1 MIQVMTNRTHVGRC
15 LPAISLLM
23 VCLLAL
29 GIAGRTAPASA
40 GENDALA
47 KEIEQLIRSA
57 DKDLT
62 AGELEAAGAK
72 LDEAKKKLEELKAD
86 EPRHRA
92 VRPMTARLES
102 TQKKYQEMLAA
113 GPPDTKAAEA
123 ERAATADAEADAKL
137 MIDLY
142 DKYYPELDLIHG
154 NSLVYGVK
162 ESDAKNALAE
172 VEAAEALL
180 PEFAGEVGR
189 LADTY
194 GTEPMEIGNE
204 IHSRG
209 VKISGDPGGRLAYLI
224 EAIGKVSKSRAA
236 SAASCVQNAEILLGN
251 HSGPITDA
259 RLRRLDEVKK
269 LLVVG
274 HELDPNNE
282 QVNTMLAEI
291 DEQTTAASQQM
302 EAEIDAATW
311 AGNVGSFPGPGD
323 AGALAKEAVSFFR
336 SHENWGG
343 RRDKKIDVL
352 DVCVR
357 GPWQVAERD
366 IFGRVIS
373 WRLPIHVAVTDPDL
387 RPRNI
392 ARVYELSILAMEGSP
407 DQAPKEPPF
416 AGYWV
421 GNSWMMRLD
430 RF

>member
-1 MIQVMTNRTHVGRC
+1 M
-15 LPAISLLM
+15 SLVLC
-23 VCLLAL
+23 VLAL
-29 GIAGRTAPASA
+29 GVTGQQTPVQA
-40 GENDALA
+40 GENDTLA
-47 KEIEQLIRSA
+47 KDIEQLIRAA
-57 DKDLT
+57 DKDLK
-62 AGELEAAGAK
+62 AGELAAAGS
-72 LDEAKKKLEELKAD
+72 KLEEAEKKLAELKAA

-113 GPPDTKAAEA
+113 GPPDTEA
-123 ERAATADAEADAKL
+123 ADAAKDATDAAQADAQL

-142 DKYYPELDLIHG
+142 DKYYPRFDLIHG
-154 NSLVYGVK
+154 NSLVYGVQ

-172 VEAAEALL
+172 IEVAEALL

-194 GTEPMEIGNE
+194 GTEPLEIGNNL
-204 IHSRG
+204 HGKG

-224 EAIGKVSKSRAA
+224 EAIGKVGKSRAA
-236 SAASCVQNAEILLGN
+236 SAASCAQNAEMLLGN

-259 RLRRLDEVKK
+259 RLKRLDDVKK

-274 HELDPNNE
+274 HELDPSNE
-282 QVNTMLAEI
+282 KVNTMLAEI
-291 DEQTTAASQQM
+291 DEQITAASQQM
-302 EAEIDAATW
+302 EAEIDAASW
-311 AGNVGSFPGPGD
+311 AGNVTSFPGPGET
-323 AGALAKEAVSFFR
+323 GALAKEAVSFFR
-336 SHENWGG
+336 AHEGWGG
-343 RRDKKIDVL
+343 RTDKKIEVL
-352 DVCVR
+352 DACVR

-407 DQAPKEPPF
+407 DRAPKEPPF

-430 RF
+430 KF